1 MSIGLLA
8 TLFAGQGIV
17 PGSFTQFEYRAM
29 LRGGRLT
36 GLSYSQH
43 IGIAKVCFTCS
54 N

>member
-8 TLFAGQGIV
+8 TLFAGQG
-17 PGSFTQFEYRAM
+17 SFAQFEHKAR

-43 IGIAKVCFTCS
+43 IGTAKGCFTCS